1 MKTKLIEA
9 DAEAAET
16 IKTSKR
22 ERAKVIINLQEDLK
36 YIQIFQQCLNWV
48 FKGCKEPARKPRGAA
63 AVRQNPRKIS
73 PKWEDG

>member
-1 MKTKLIEA
+1 MKSSMNWKMKMYVTTSAYSVFQFHMILYIYFQTKLIEA

-36 YIQIFQQCLNWV
+36 
-48 FKGCKEPARKPRGAA
+48 
-63 AVRQNPRKIS
+63 
-73 PKWEDG
+73 